1 MSREDVTFSSAG
13 TACAGWLYRP
23 AEASGDVACVVMA
36 HGFALTRNDGLAGY
50 AEALTRAGVAV
61 LVYDHRYLGDSE
73 GEPRQRIRMPEQL
86 ADRLAAIAFARSL
99 AGIDPDRIILWGYS
113 LSGGTAVDAAVAD
126 PRVAGAILLCPFLD
140 GRWRTLRG
148 LRMDPRNALWLT
160 VQGMRDVLV
169 SASAAPG
176 DHGGMTFPGEL
187 EGFLSIVAP
196 GWRNE
201 VGAGLAL
208 PLPFWRPVTK
218 ARKLACPV
226 LIQAG
231 ERDGSVSARSI
242 EQLARRAP
250 RVTRKSYDVAHFEPF
265 AGRSAA
271 IIDDQVA
278 WLRAML
284 GA

>member
-13 TACAGWLYRP
+13 TSCAGWLYRP
-23 AEASGDVACVVMA
+23 GDASGDVACVVMA

-50 AEALTRAGVAV
+50 AAALTRAGVAV

-73 GEPRQRIRMPEQL
+73 GEPRQRIRMAEQL

-140 GRWRTLRG
+140 GRWRTLRN
-148 LRMDPRNALWLT
+148 LRIRPRNALWLT
-160 VQGMRDVLV
+160 AQAMRDAVV
-169 SASAAPG
+169 PVAAAPG
-176 DHGGMTFPGEL
+176 GRGGLTFPGEL
-187 EGFLSIVAP
+187 EGFRSAVAP

-201 VGAGLAL
+201 VHAGVAV

-226 LIQAG
+226 LIQ
-231 ERDGSVSARSI
+231 DGTADITVSARSI

-250 RVTRKSYDVAHFEPF
+250 RVTRKSYGVDHFEPF

-271 IIDDQVA
+271 IIDDQVV
-278 WLRAML
+278 WLRALL